1 MELRNQY
8 VIYIFA
14 AILAVVFILR
24 GKNKTDRYN
33 GGKKVTGMSYIE
45 DDPYYKKRLRTY
57 KVLSAMVAI
66 LCILSI
72 VASVVILARPYSRSY
87 VEKENHNRDIMLC
100 LDISTSVDELNLS
113 LVENL
118 KSVVNELKGERFGIV
133 IFNTSPVLLVPLTDD
148 YEYVNNTLDELARC
162 LTNRIDDDYSN
173 DEWMYLQSYLE
184 TGTLVGNE
192 KRGSSLIGD
201 GLAGACIN
209 FDNPEAERT
218 RIVIFATDN
227 DIQGEPYYT
236 LSEAAS
242 LCADNKI
249 IVFGIGTKEMT
260 SDNSKSMESA
270 VRTTGGSFYIEEE
283 SGTVKS
289 IINDINKQE
298 KSLIKGNKELIKT
311 DIITIPFI
319 ILMISISL
327 MYMLASIIKK

>member
-72 VASVVILARPYSRSY
+72 VASVVILARPYSRAY

-162 LTNRIDDDYSN
+162 LTNRIDDDYSD

-209 FDNPEAERT
+209 FDNPETERT
-218 RIVIFATDN
+218 RIVILATDN

-260 SDNSKSMESA
+260 SDNSESMESA